1 VRQGGRKCR
10 QGYRSNEDAVRLAV
24 RESGAEEV
32 RRLLRLHAEE
42 AFARGLSEVFDQIPA
57 DLEVS

>member
-1 VRQGGRKCR
+1 
-10 QGYRSNEDAVRLAV
+10 VRLAV